1 MSKNINT
8 DSIGVWRTFLETW
21 KVWKRGVERN
31 LQTIGL
37 GSTEYS
43 ILRHLS
49 EEGKMPMAQMANL
62 IMVTPGWITGLIDA
76 MEKNGL
82 VNRVRNTEDRR
93 IIDLVITEAGT
104 DQFERAKSL
113 HTEYIAKSLGGMDPE
128 SLSKLK
134 VLLDD
139 LRDSIV
145 ETCSVKKEETAG
157 STRPVQDPD

>member
-1 MSKNINT
+1 MSKEKNT
-8 DSIGVWRTFLETW
+8 DSIEVWRTFLETW
-21 KVWKRGVERN
+21 KVWKKGVDRN
-31 LQTIGL
+31 LQTMGL

-43 ILRHLS
+43 ILRHLF
-49 EEGKMPMAQMANL
+49 EDGKMPMVQMANL

-82 VNRVRNTEDRR
+82 VKRVRNTEDRR
-93 IIDLVITEAGT
+93 IIDLVITETGT
-104 DQFERAKSL
+104 DLFKRAKSH
-113 HTEYIAKSLGGMDPE
+113 HTDYIEKSLGGMNAE

-145 ETCSVKKEETAG
+145 ETCSIKKEEL
-157 STRPVQDPD
+157 